1 MARNLKREPLLDG
14 RHADNLGYV
23 NSVDE
28 AHKIIAEFETG
39 FTTKFSFFKADKGF
53 GNTGVYMYIDI
64 VLWHYKALLSILC
77 ILTSLSSSSP
87 LAWLE

>member
-1 MARNLKREPLLDG
+1 MLKCESLLNG

-53 GNTGVYMYIDI
+53 GNTGIYIYIYILIYIDI
-64 VLWHYKALLSILC
+64 Y
-77 ILTSLSSSSP
+77 
-87 LAWLE
+87 